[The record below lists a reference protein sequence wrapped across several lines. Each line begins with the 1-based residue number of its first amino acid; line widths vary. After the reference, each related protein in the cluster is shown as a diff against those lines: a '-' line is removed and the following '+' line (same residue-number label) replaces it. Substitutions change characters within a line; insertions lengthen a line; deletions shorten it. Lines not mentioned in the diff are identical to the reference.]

1 MRKLKYIILIIMVLF
16 ISGCS
21 GKYNLTFDKNLNL
34 TEELNVYIENENDNY
49 ERTYQLL
56 DQAGV
61 SKDKYDV
68 VVEGDKINITYKETY
83 PTFEDYY
90 LDSKLYRM
98 LFEEIEFNKSN
109 TGMDIKTE
117 SNLKLDDK
125 NNINIINAYDIDDF
139 DINIKLPFSVKE
151 NNADEVKSGIYTWKL
166 KSSDTFKEINI
177 KFDYKNDNVR
187 SIVLIALV
195 SVVSLGI
202 LIYIFVYLSRN
213 QRI

>member
-109 TGMDIKTE
+109 TGMDIKAE

-125 NNINIINAYDIDDF
+125 NNINIINAYDINDF
-139 DINIKLPFSVKE
+139 DINIKLPFSVKD

>member
-1 MRKLKYIILIIMVLF
+1 MKKIKYIILIIMVLF

-21 GKYNLTFDKNLNL
+21 GNYNLTFDRSMNIN
-34 TEELNVYIENENDNY
+34 EELNVYIENENDNY

-56 DQAGV
+56 DQAGID
-61 SKDKYDV
+61 KDKYDV
-68 VVEGDKINITYKETY
+68 SVEGDKVNIIYTEKYSS
-83 PTFEDYY
+83 FEDYY
-90 LDSKLYRM
+90 LNSKLYKA
-98 LFEEIEFNKSN
+98 LFEEIEYTKDSI
-109 TGMDIKTE
+109 GMDIKTE

-125 NNINIINAYDIDDF
+125 NNVNIINAYDIDDF
-139 DINIKLPFSVKE
+139 NINIKVPFSVKE
-151 NNADEVKSGIYTWKL
+151 NNADEVKSGTYTWKL

-177 KFDYKNDNVR
+177 KFDYRNDDVR
-187 SIVLIALV
+187 SIVMIALI

>member
-1 MRKLKYIILIIMVLF
+1 MVLF

-109 TGMDIKTE
+109 TGMDIKAE

-139 DINIKLPFSVKE
+139 DINIKLPFSVKD

>member
-125 NNINIINAYDIDDF
+125 NNINIINAYDINDF
-139 DINIKLPFSVKE
+139 DINIKVPFSVKD
-151 NNADEVKSGIYTWKL
+151 NNADEVKSGTYTWKL

>member
-1 MRKLKYIILIIMVLF
+1 MRKLKYIILIIIVLF

-109 TGMDIKTE
+109 TGMDIKAE

-125 NNINIINAYDIDDF
+125 NNINIINAYDINDF
-139 DINIKLPFSVKE
+139 DINIKLPFSVKD

>member
-109 TGMDIKTE
+109 TGMDIKAE

-139 DINIKLPFSVKE
+139 DINIKLPFSVKD